1 RAGLV
6 IDLQL
11 YFPSFGD
18 LVRSTALIV
27 ETTADPRCGFW
38 AELAGDKRSRDRIAV
53 LLTKHLDIRDR
64 GCPRFHTHLRARIVR
79 EGRRAEGCITNISR
93 SGAFVKVES
102 LPPPA
107 SIVDLEMTI
116 PGAPGRETALGCVVH
131 VAESRGLGD
140 KAKPGRI
147 TPDLLRRRQPF
158 GDQWGGQVHI
168 DKMGSA
174 EEQRANPE
182 RKSAQAREACCQGRI
197 DPGAVGVDDQPA
209 RRDRELL
216 GDA

>member
-1 RAGLV
+1 MSETSHQDRPDASPKFVIPVRYVSGGAVVQTTSSSLTKELIHVRSVRPPRAGLV

-18 LVRSTALIV
+18 VVRSTALIV

-53 LLTKHLDIRDR
+53 LLAKHLDIRDR
-64 GCPRFHTHLRARIVR
+64 GCPRFHTHLRARIVK
-79 EGRRAEGCITNISR
+79 EGRRAEGYITNISR

-102 LPPPA
+102 LLPPA

-131 VAESRGLGD
+131 VAERRGLGV
-140 KAKPGRI
+140 
-147 TPDLLRRRQPF
+147 QF
-158 GDQWGGQVHI
+158 VGGSDEFRSRLDEYV
-168 DKMGSA
+168 
-174 EEQRANPE
+174 
-182 RKSAQAREACCQGRI
+182 ARLAG
-197 DPGAVGVDDQPA
+197 
-209 RRDRELL
+209 
-216 GDA
+216 